1 MKQAI
6 SKWRPLISVVVAVLT
21 IGLPL
26 VMMIDGYVLMMQND
40 PLHPDALVLMAY
52 LVWGLV
58 GLVGVIAY
66 GIHCYRVGWHGLTV
80 LQRWLFSI
88 YGVIFVL
95 GLLMWLPTLG
105 VSSFDWSEWIIY
117 GQWN

>member
-6 SKWRPLISVVVAVLT
+6 SKWRPLISLVVAVLT
-21 IGLPL
+21 IGAPL
-26 VMMIDGYVLMMQND
+26 VMMINGYVLMMQNE
-40 PLHPDALVLMAY
+40 LRHPDVLVLIGY

-95 GLLMWLPTLG
+95 GLLIWLPFLG
-105 VSSFDWSEWIIY
+105 LSSFDWAEWIIY
-117 GQWN
+117 GSAN